1 MLVGAARQR
10 WPRSA
15 GTATPVDV
23 LRNRFRAP
31 SPKATAA
38 DIAAVDR
45 GEGRTV
51 ACLFRGSY
59 GRYPR
64 RFRQR
69 VIDLT
74 LGSVVLRP
82 WWYSLHRKPIV
93 IAEPI
98 SGAQVRPRAFKT
110 DWNVRATGLYAEGQ
124 PLGYAGSVVIA
135 CQTPSGTLEFAV
147 PRPDVQLVLHVLQR
161 ARSGPAGT
169 V

>member
-1 MLVGAARQR
+1 MGAARQR
-10 WPRSA
+10 WPRGA
-15 GTATPVDV
+15 GTTTPVEV

-31 SPKATAA
+31 NAKATAA

-69 VIDLT
+69 MMDLT

-82 WWYSLHRKPIV
+82 WWYSLHRKPMV

-98 SGAQVRPRAFKT
+98 SGAHVRPRAFKT
-110 DWNVRATGLYAEGQ
+110 DWNVRATGLYGAGQ
-124 PLGYAGSVVIA
+124 PLEYAGSVVIA

-147 PRPDVQLVLHVLQR
+147 PRPDVRLVLHVLQR
-161 ARSGPAGT
+161 AGPGSAA
-169 V
+169 